1 MVIPVETID
10 QLQVETQRNAIE
22 QQQEALIKADETIKE
37 QKQEEPAKADET
49 IGEQKQRDKAVS
61 RRRTQKKNQKKG
73 KEKEEEEG
81 EGQDKFITRKSP
93 TIYLLPEEKRYLDRL
108 KAFILLKYGEKMSDH
123 ELVMEALREHAER
136 YYKEFAT
143 NF

>member
-10 QLQVETQRNAIE
+10 QLQVETQRKVIE
-22 QQQEALIKADETIKE
+22 LQQDALIKADETIKE

-49 IGEQKQRDKAVS
+49 TCEQKQRDKAVS
-61 RRRTQKKNQKKG
+61 RRRTQKKNRKKG
-73 KEKEEEEG
+73 KEKEEG
-81 EGQDKFITRKSP
+81 EGQDKFITRNRP

-108 KAFILLKYGEKMSDH
+108 KAFILLKYGDKMSDH
-123 ELVMEALREHAER
+123 ELVMEALKEHAEKN
-136 YYKEFAT
+136 YKEFAT

>member
-10 QLQVETQRNAIE
+10 QLQVETQRKANE
-22 QQQEALIKADETIKE
+22 QQEASIKADETIKE
-37 QKQEEPAKADET
+37 PKQEELSKADET
-49 IGEQKQRDKAVS
+49 IGEQKQRDNAVS
-61 RRRTQKKNQKKG
+61 RRRTQKKNRK
-73 KEKEEEEG
+73 KEKEKEEG

-123 ELVMEALREHAER
+123 ELVMEALREHAEK

>member
-10 QLQVETQRNAIE
+10 QLQVETQRKANE
-22 QQQEALIKADETIKE
+22 QQEASIKADETIKE
-37 QKQEEPAKADET
+37 PKQEELSKADET

-61 RRRTQKKNQKKG
+61 RRRTQKKNRK
-73 KEKEEEEG
+73 KEKEKEEG

-123 ELVMEALREHAER
+123 ELVMEALREHAEK